1 MLNTL
6 LCIFATLTVNAHIA
20 GLYACVCLQ
29 EGKEYLLK
37 SVGLWLPAQ
46 KQIAASSSTEE
57 DTQVSYGG
65 AWCFF

>member
-1 MLNTL
+1 MAYMHASLFACM
-6 LCIFATLTVNAHIA
+6 CI
-20 GLYACVCLQ
+20 CLFQ

-57 DTQVSYGG
+57 DMQVS
-65 AWCFF
+65 